1 MKKKNSVVDSQ
12 FIGILMSR
20 KFIVD
25 QPNKTL
31 YEFTV
36 KLLKKGEEYKLQK
49 TYPEFV
55 ELESY
60 VIDIINHYSRK
71 NSQRKFPLLSK
82 N

>member
-1 MKKKNSVVDSQ
+1 
-12 FIGILMSR
+12 MSR

-36 KLLKKGEEYKLQK
+36 KLLKKGDEYKVQK

-60 VIDIINHYSRK
+60 VIDIINHYSRR
-71 NSQRKFPLLSK
+71 NS
-82 N
+82 